1 MPTFRVGDRATD
13 VDQNQDVVRI
23 DVLRRL
29 AEQAMTDLEFRSV
42 ARDDLELALQQ
53 FGYDLNETEMTLVL
67 KFRAVLEEAGL
78 DLFLTGEFENHARDL
93 FAGAGIDMPKP

>member
-1 MPTFRVGDRATD
+1 
-13 VDQNQDVVRI
+13 
-23 DVLRRL
+23 VLRRL

-42 ARDDLELALQQ
+42 ARDDLELALRQ

-78 DLFLTGEFENHARDL
+78 DLFLTGEFEDHARDL
-93 FAGAGIDMPKP
+93 LTGAGIDVPKL